1 MKSWKATPAVVENGY
16 DVGSIRVT
24 FKKFFLVLG
33 GFKWLDEVSSDR
45 PVVPTRMKRAFFE
58 KYVGPRFEDS
68 ADEHRFHQRGHE
80 RKAPEDHHVPPRFL
94 LHLAD
99 PRGGAFAVQPR
110 GSPAI
115 PSDLLQR
122 P

>member
-1 MKSWKATPAVVENGY
+1 MVENGY

-58 KYVGPRFEDS
+58 N
-68 ADEHRFHQRGHE
+68 
-80 RKAPEDHHVPPRFL
+80 
-94 LHLAD
+94 
-99 PRGGAFAVQPR
+99 
-110 GSPAI
+110 
-115 PSDLLQR
+115 
-122 P
+122 